1 LLTIHTLVR
10 CLEALLMILS
20 LCGSGYYVLC
30 IWSALRFLRRKPA
43 PASNFTPLVSILKP
57 LRGMDPQIDVALRS
71 HCQQDYPDYEIIFGV
86 SDPDD
91 PAIAEVERLTEEY
104 PNHPIKLVVCDRVL
118 GGNMKMSTLAQMLP
132 FARYE
137 HLLVN
142 DSDIRVEPDYLRRLV
157 APLSDPEA
165 GLVTALYRGVPDDTL
180 PSRLEALG
188 ISTDFCGGVLSAIE
202 LEGGPHFG
210 LGSTLMFRRKNLQEI
225 GGFEALLNHLADDF
239 ELGRRISALGL
250 RNSLSEVV
258 VETHIHAYSWRD
270 FFDHQLRWARSVR
283 DSRGW
288 GYIGVGL
295 TFGLP
300 WAVGLLVVARA
311 ALWVWPVVASVL
323 FLRLL
328 LAVVVGVNVAGDRRV
343 LPWLWAVPLR
353 DLCALV
359 VWMAGYAG
367 HTVVWRGQRFLL
379 KDGRLTPLARK
390 PA

>member
-1 LLTIHTLVR
+1 
-10 CLEALLMILS
+10 
-20 LCGSGYYVLC
+20 
-30 IWSALRFLRRKPA
+30 
-43 PASNFTPLVSILKP
+43 
-57 LRGMDPQIDVALRS
+57 
-71 HCQQDYPDYEIIFGV
+71 
-86 SDPDD
+86 
-91 PAIAEVERLTEEY
+91 
-104 PNHPIKLVVCDRVL
+104 
-118 GGNMKMSTLAQMLP
+118 
-132 FARYE
+132 
-137 HLLVN
+137 VN
-142 DSDIRVEPDYLRRLV
+142 DSDIRVEPDYLRRIV
-157 APLSDPEA
+157 APLADPQS
-165 GLVTALYRGVPDDTL
+165 GLVTTLYRGVPDDTL

-210 LGSTLMFRRKNLQEI
+210 LGSTLMFRRTNLQEI
-225 GGFEALLNHLADDF
+225 GGFEALLNYLADDF
-239 ELGRRISALGL
+239 QLGKRISELGL

-288 GYIGVGL
+288 GYLGVGV

-300 WAVGLLVVARA
+300 WAVVLLAVARA
-311 ALWVWPVVASVL
+311 GLWVWPIFASVL

-328 LAVVVGVNVAGDRRV
+328 LAMVVGAKVAGDRRV

-359 VWMAGYAG
+359 VWAAGYAG

-379 KDGRLTPLARK
+379 QDGRLTPLARK
-390 PA
+390 PG

>member
-1 LLTIHTLVR
+1 LLTINTLVR
-10 CLEALLMILS
+10 WLEALLVILS

-30 IWSALRFLRRKPA
+30 IWSGLRFLRRKLA
-43 PASNFTPLVSILKP
+43 QVCNFTPPISILKP
-57 LRGMDPQIDVALRS
+57 LRGMDPDIDVALRS

-104 PNHPIKLVVCDRVL
+104 PSHPIKLVVCDRVL

-132 FARYE
+132 YARYE

-142 DSDIRVEPDYLRRLV
+142 DSDIRVEPDYLRRIV
-157 APLSDPEA
+157 APLADPHS
-165 GLVTALYRGVPDDTL
+165 GLVTTLYRGIPDDTL

-225 GGFEALLNHLADDF
+225 GGFEALLNYLADDF
-239 ELGRRISALGL
+239 ELGKRISALGL
-250 RNSLSEVV
+250 RNSLSDVV

-283 DSRGW
+283 DSRSW
-288 GYIGVGL
+288 GYVGVGL

-300 WAVGLLVVARA
+300 WALLLLAMARA
-311 ALWVWPVVASVL
+311 AVWVWPIFASVL
-323 FLRLL
+323 FLRFL
-328 LAVVVGVNVAGDRRV
+328 LAVVVGANVAGDRRV

-359 VWMAGYAG
+359 VWMAGFAG

-390 PA
+390 PG

>member
-1 LLTIHTLVR
+1 MRQRLLCALH
-10 CLEALLMILS
+10 LERAAI
-20 LCGSGYYVLC
+20 
-30 IWSALRFLRRKPA
+30 SAS
-43 PASNFTPLVSILKP
+43 PASNFTPPVSILKP
-57 LRGMDPQIDVALRS
+57 LRGMDPDIDVALRS
-71 HCQQDYPDYEIIFGV
+71 HCQQDYPEYEIIFGV

-104 PNHPIKLVVCDRVL
+104 PAHPIKLVVCDRIL

-132 FARYE
+132 FARHEY
-137 HLLVN
+137 LLVN
-142 DSDIRVEPDYLRRLV
+142 DSDIRVEPDYLRRIV
-157 APLSDPEA
+157 APLADAEA
-165 GLVTALYRGVPDDTL
+165 GMVTTLYRGVPDDTL
-180 PSRLEALG
+180 PSRLEGLG

-210 LGSTLMFRRKNLQEI
+210 LGSTLMFRRKNLQGI
-225 GGFEALLNHLADDF
+225 GGFEALLNYLADDF
-239 ELGRRISALGL
+239 ELGKRISALGL
-250 RNSLSEVV
+250 RNSLSDVV

-288 GYIGVGL
+288 GYVGVGL

-300 WAVGLLVVARA
+300 WALLLLAVARA
-311 ALWVWPVVASVL
+311 AVWVWPIFASVL

-328 LAVVVGVNVAGDRRV
+328 LAVVVGANVAGDRRV

>member
-1 LLTIHTLVR
+1 MVR
-10 CLEALLMILS
+10 WLEALLVILS

-30 IWSALRFLRRKPA
+30 IWSGLRFLRRKPA
-43 PASNFTPLVSILKP
+43 PASSFTPPVSILKP
-57 LRGMDPQIDVALRS
+57 LRGMDPDIDVALRS
-71 HCQQDYPDYEIIFGV
+71 HCQQDYPEYEIIFGV

-104 PNHPIKLVVCDRVL
+104 PAHPIKLVVCDRIL
-118 GGNMKMSTLAQMLP
+118 GGNIKMSTLAQMLP
-132 FARYE
+132 FARHEY
-137 HLLVN
+137 LLVN
-142 DSDIRVEPDYLRRLV
+142 DSDIRVEPDYLRRIV
-157 APLSDPEA
+157 APLADAEA
-165 GLVTALYRGVPDDTL
+165 GMVTTLYRGVPVDTL
-180 PSRLEALG
+180 PSRLEGLG

-210 LGSTLMFRRKNLQEI
+210 LGSTLMFRRKNLQGI
-225 GGFEALLNHLADDF
+225 GGFEALLNYLADDF
-239 ELGRRISALGL
+239 ELGKRISALGL
-250 RNSLSEVV
+250 RNSLSDVV

-288 GYIGVGL
+288 GYVGVGL

-300 WAVGLLVVARA
+300 WALLLLAVARA
-311 ALWVWPVVASVL
+311 AVWVWPIFASVL

-328 LAVVVGVNVAGDRRV
+328 LAVVVGANVAGDRRV